1 MTLGRPRLHLRAT
14 TSTNDRARALA
25 EAGAPHGTLV
35 TAGEQTRGRGRQ
47 GRTWVGPP
55 GRALLLSLL
64 VREYDDLLPLRG
76 GLAVADVAGAEARV
90 KWPNDVLL
98 AGRKLAGIL
107 VEARPAAGVGD
118 PRDRPQ
124 RRGRS
129 GRAARPTCAIWPARW
144 GGRRAALEPTLG
156 ELLGALETR
165 LAEPAPES
173 LDALRARDALL
184 GKPVRWATGAGV
196 GAGIDDGGALLVR
209 LPDGRVH
216 TLSAGEVHLGP
227 S

>member
-76 GLAVADVAGAEARV
+76 GPGRRRRGRRRGAGQVAQRRAARRAQARGHPGRGPAG
-90 KWPNDVLL
+90 
-98 AGRKLAGIL
+98 
-107 VEARPAAGVGD
+107 AGVGD
-118 PRDRPQ
+118 PR
-124 RRGRS
+124 RS
-129 GRAARPTCAIWPARW
+129 ASTSRSIRTSSRPTCAIWPARW
-144 GGRRAALEPTLG
+144 GGRRARSSRRSASCSARSRRGWPSRRPSPSTRCAPATPCSGSPSAGRPGPASAPGSTTL
-156 ELLGALETR
+156 
-165 LAEPAPES
+165 
-173 LDALRARDALL
+173 ARCWS
-184 GKPVRWATGAGV
+184 GSPTGAC
-196 GAGIDDGGALLVR
+196 D
-209 LPDGRVH
+209 